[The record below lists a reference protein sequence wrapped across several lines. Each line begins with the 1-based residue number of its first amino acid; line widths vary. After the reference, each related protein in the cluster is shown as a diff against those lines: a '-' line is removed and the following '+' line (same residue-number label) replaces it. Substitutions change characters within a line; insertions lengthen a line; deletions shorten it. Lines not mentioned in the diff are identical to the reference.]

1 MKKICFL
8 ILIFVISLAFV
19 SCNTQ
24 EEVCRHEFSR
34 EYVCTKCGE
43 ATTCTLDILGQEY
56 KEEILALAQKNAGEV
71 GEGATQNF
79 EIVVLDKE
87 KTIENLQFYTMNPVV
102 DNSLVE
108 KGLFVKYDLMVGQQ
122 TVFTAYYN
130 FGLEF
135 NRELAEDISVTTE
148 GTSESWFLE
157 VVEGN
162 KKIAFEYSVAE

>member
-8 ILIFVISLAFV
+8 ILIFVLSLAFV

-56 KEEILALAQKNAGEV
+56 KEEILALAQKNAGDMV
-71 GEGATQNF
+71 GNF
-79 EIVVLDKE
+79 EIVVLGKDE
-87 KTIENLQFYTMNPVV
+87 TIANLQNYQMTPNL
-102 DNSLVE
+102 DHSTIE
-108 KGLFVKYDLMVGQQ
+108 KGLFVKFEVTMGGAEVLA
-122 TVFTAYYN
+122 TIYYN
-130 FGLEF
+130 FGVEF
-135 NRELAEDISVTTE
+135 NIEMTEDISVTYE
-148 GTSESWFLE
+148 NAPESWFLE